1 MKINHLAG
9 FLPASSVVCQSQAP
23 VKILLY
29 CTNMYRALF
38 PYQEPGKKNYR
49 SKLRVDEYTCEEI
62 QGMKARQVR
71 QYYIFLVDKPVG

>member
-1 MKINHLAG
+1 
-9 FLPASSVVCQSQAP
+9 
-23 VKILLY
+23 
-29 CTNMYRALF
+29 MYRALF